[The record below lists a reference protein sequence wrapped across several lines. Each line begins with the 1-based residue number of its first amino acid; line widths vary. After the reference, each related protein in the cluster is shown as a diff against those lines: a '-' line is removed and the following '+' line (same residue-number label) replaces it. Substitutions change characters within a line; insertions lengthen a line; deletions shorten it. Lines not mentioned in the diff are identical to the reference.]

1 MNHLTRQSGTLFAV
15 TALALGGLTLS
26 ANGAEKDM
34 QTPRIDQAP
43 RADIDSYQMND
54 RDTAQGETFKGTVV
68 NLQQFLLADAEQND
82 DPYANKSDAK
92 HSDDAKKHHQAS
104 KDAPLGLCVENEG
117 IIGALTT
124 EQTYLIVFDP
134 NNDAQEDAYQD
145 ARDLIGKDVTVTGKV
160 LERGSLSAVQISKI
174 VQATPKQADAET
186 QQP

>member
-1 MNHLTRQSGTLFAV
+1 MNHLTLQSGSLFAV
-15 TALALGGLTLS
+15 TALALGGLALPT
-26 ANGAEKDM
+26 NGAESDM
-34 QTPRIDQAP
+34 QAP
-43 RADIDSYQMND
+43 RSGGEAYQMNE
-54 RDTAQGETFKGTVV
+54 TESAQSETLTGTIV
-68 NLQQFLLADAEQND
+68 NLQQFLLTDTEQND

-92 HSDDAKKHHQAS
+92 HTDDAKKHHKAS

-134 NNDAQEDAYQD
+134 NDDTQEDAYED

-160 LERGSLSAVQISKI
+160 LERGSISGVLISK
-174 VQATPKQADAET
+174 VEQATPKQASAET